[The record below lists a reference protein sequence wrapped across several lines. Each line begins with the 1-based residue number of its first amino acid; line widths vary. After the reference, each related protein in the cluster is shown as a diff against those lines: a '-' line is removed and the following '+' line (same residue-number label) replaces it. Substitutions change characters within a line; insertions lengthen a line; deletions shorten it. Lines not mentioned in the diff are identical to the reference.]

1 MFGLGYS
8 SYIIDVSLEFICT
21 ILGLLHFF
29 DVGKYFQKYSG
40 IIGLVTGMV
49 GFILTLV
56 YIIYSEYI
64 FTKDLTLNYDNDTY
78 SGNHSLNLKWN
89 GAFAELDGDKFKC
102 IFYKKDEQNS
112 IYDKYNDLGKKSFNY
127 EKKKEFMVILM
138 NIQTVKEVM
147 LLLNVLMIN
156 IIWSLLI

>member
-78 SGNHSLNLKWN
+78 SGNHSLNLK
-89 GAFAELDGDKFKC
+89 
-102 IFYKKDEQNS
+102 
-112 IYDKYNDLGKKSFNY
+112 
-127 EKKKEFMVILM
+127 
-138 NIQTVKEVM
+138 
-147 LLLNVLMIN
+147 
-156 IIWSLLI
+156 

>member
-1 MFGLGYS
+1 M
-8 SYIIDVSLEFICT
+8 
-21 ILGLLHFF
+21 
-29 DVGKYFQKYSG
+29 
-40 IIGLVTGMV
+40 
-49 GFILTLV
+49 
-56 YIIYSEYI
+56 
-64 FTKDLTLNYDNDTY
+64 
-78 SGNHSLNLKWN
+78 
-89 GAFAELDGDKFKC
+89 DGDKFKC